1 MINSNIRELT
11 RYLSQH
17 ILGLA
22 IVFTALFSVSATL
35 LAIGYVFR
43 KLIDTGLATSEIS
56 AINNIIFSLIAL
68 IIIFAIGSFFR
79 SYFINN
85 IAEKITAQIK
95 TDTYHNLL
103 KLDIIT
109 FEDLK
114 IGDII
119 SRLNLDVENIGN
131 LITNFLSFFVR
142 NFILLIG
149 SILLMI
155 IQSPKLS
162 LLVLFTIPVLL
173 FPLLKLSK
181 LVRRLSATISTE
193 KSILSSNIEE
203 NFAAIRTLHA
213 YNQQENTANHFQN
226 SINIYINHASKRLKY
241 RSLFFALAMATI
253 AGSITAVIWIG
264 SIDIIRGN
272 MSSGQMISFIYY
284 AILVGTAAGS
294 IAELFSE
301 IQAPLASLDKVLEL
315 KRMIPN
321 QSTYELTSHQNIAKY
336 DIIFEK
342 VSFSYPARPDIII
355 LNNISFQ
362 IKAGKFT
369 GIVGKSGAGKS
380 TFMQLLLKFYTNWQG
395 LIKIG
400 NIDIKE
406 INADKIRKKIAYIE
420 QDPFIFSGSI
430 KSNIMFSNP
439 NSSQEELAKVIAI
452 CGIDEFIKNLPDGI
466 HTQIGERGV
475 RVSGGQKQRIAIA
488 RGLLYNPEILL
499 LDEATSALDRAGEKQ
514 LLDSVM
520 KFMQGKTIIS
530 IAHRITSIENADNIL
545 VINDGIVASSGTHI
559 QLIKNSEIYN
569 NLYTQNEHQ
578 K

>member
-1 MINSNIRELT
+1 MIA
-11 RYLSQH
+11 LS
-17 ILGLA
+17 
-22 IVFTALFSVSATL
+22 SVSATL
-35 LAIGYVFR
+35 LAIGYIFR
-43 KLIDTGLATSEIS
+43 KLIDTGLATSEVS
-56 AINNIIFSLIAL
+56 AINNTIFSLIIL
-68 IIIFAIGSFFR
+68 IVIFAIGSFFR
-79 SYFINN
+79 SYSINN

-95 TDTYHNLL
+95 SDTYHHLL

-131 LITNFLSFFVR
+131 LITNFLSFFIR

-149 SILLMI
+149 SIVLMI

-193 KSILSSNIEE
+193 KSMLSANIEE
-203 NFAAIRTLHA
+203 NFAAIRTLHSF
-213 YNQQENTANHFQN
+213 NQQENMANHFQN
-226 SINIYINHASKRLKY
+226 TINIYTNHASKRLKY

-264 SIDIIRGN
+264 SIDIVNGIL
-272 MSSGQMISFIYY
+272 SSGQMISFIYY
-284 AILVGTAAGS
+284 AILVGMSAGG

-301 IQAPLASLDKVLEL
+301 LQAPLASLDKVLEL
-315 KRMIPN
+315 KRMLPSDTTDELASN
-321 QSTYELTSHQNIAKY
+321 QDITKY
-336 DIIFEK
+336 DITFEN
-342 VSFSYPARPDIII
+342 VSFNYPARPDIVV
-355 LNNISFQ
+355 LKNISFH

-369 GIVGKSGAGKS
+369 GIVGKSGSGKS
-380 TFMQLLLKFYTNWQG
+380 TFMQILLKFYTNWQG

-400 NIDIKE
+400 DIDIKD
-406 INADKIRKKIAYIE
+406 IAADKIRKKIAYIQ
-420 QDPFIFSGSI
+420 QDPFIFSGTI
-430 KSNIMFSNP
+430 KSNITFSNP
-439 NSSQEELAKVIAI
+439 TATEQDIAKVIKI
-452 CGIDEFIKNLPDGI
+452 CGIDDFIKNLPDGI
-466 HTQIGERGV
+466 YTQIGERGV
-475 RVSGGQKQRIAIA
+475 RISGGQKQRIAIA

-514 LLDSVM
+514 LLNNVM

-545 VINDGIVASSGTHI
+545 VINDGIVADCGKH
-559 QLIKNSEIYN
+559 QELIKNSAIYN
-569 NLYTQNEHQ
+569 NLYSSQTKE
-578 K
+578 

>member
-1 MINSNIRELT
+1 MISSNIKELIK
-11 RYLSQH
+11 YLARH
-17 ILGLA
+17 KLGLA
-22 IVFTALFSVSATL
+22 IVLIALSSVSATL
-35 LAIGYVFR
+35 LAIGYIFR
-43 KLIDTGLATSEIS
+43 KLIDTGLATSEVS
-56 AINNIIFSLIAL
+56 AINNTIFSLIIL
-68 IIIFAIGSFFR
+68 IVIFAIGSFFR
-79 SYFINN
+79 SYSINN

-95 TDTYHNLL
+95 SDTYHHLL

-131 LITNFLSFFVR
+131 LITNFLSFFIR

-149 SILLMI
+149 SIVLMI

-193 KSILSSNIEE
+193 KSMLSANIEE
-203 NFAAIRTLHA
+203 NFAAIRTLHSF
-213 YNQQENTANHFQN
+213 NQQENMANHFQN
-226 SINIYINHASKRLKY
+226 TINIYTNHASKRLKY

-264 SIDIIRGN
+264 SIDIVNGIL
-272 MSSGQMISFIYY
+272 SSGQMISFIYY
-284 AILVGTAAGS
+284 AILVGMSAGG

-301 IQAPLASLDKVLEL
+301 LQAPLASLDKVLEL
-315 KRMIPN
+315 KRMLPSDTTDELASN
-321 QSTYELTSHQNIAKY
+321 QDITKY
-336 DIIFEK
+336 DITFEN
-342 VSFSYPARPDIII
+342 VSFNYPARPDIVV
-355 LNNISFQ
+355 LKNISFH

-369 GIVGKSGAGKS
+369 GIVGKSGSGKS
-380 TFMQLLLKFYTNWQG
+380 TFMQILLKFYTNWQG

-400 NIDIKE
+400 DIDIKD
-406 INADKIRKKIAYIE
+406 IAADKIRKKIAYIQ
-420 QDPFIFSGSI
+420 QDPFIFSGTI
-430 KSNIMFSNP
+430 KSNITFSNP
-439 NSSQEELAKVIAI
+439 TATEQDIAKVIKI
-452 CGIDEFIKNLPDGI
+452 CGIDDFIKNLPDGI
-466 HTQIGERGV
+466 YTQIGERGV
-475 RVSGGQKQRIAIA
+475 RISGGQKQRIAIA

-514 LLDSVM
+514 LLNNVM

-545 VINDGIVASSGTHI
+545 VINDGIVADCGKH
-559 QLIKNSEIYN
+559 QELIKNSAIYN
-569 NLYTQNEHQ
+569 NLYSSQTKE
-578 K
+578 